1 MADDYYADDKNC
13 IDRLVNE
20 WKAFGKI
27 IIDYDFDNTVFD
39 YHNKGLRFEKV
50 PDLLRQ
56 AWAIGAY
63 CYCFT
68 CDSENRHPQILE
80 FLRNHNIP
88 CDGINV
94 DQRVVTYGGIKPYY
108 NILLDD
114 RAGLGSACDILA
126 AAIEEM
132 RIYKHRE
139 RLSTSQD
146 VEH

>member
-1 MADDYYADDKNC
+1 MADFYAEDENC
-13 IDRLVNE
+13 IERLVNE

-39 YHNKGLRFEKV
+39 YHNKGLMFDV
-50 PDLLRQ
+50 VSDLLRQ
-56 AWAIGAY
+56 AQAIGAY

-68 CDSENRHPQILE
+68 CDSANRHPQILE
-80 FLRNHNIP
+80 YLKKHRIP

-114 RAGLGSACDILA
+114 RAGLGSACRILA

-132 RIYKHRE
+132 RIYRHRTGI
-139 RLSTSQD
+139 SAAQD